1 MDYFPIFMNLRDQRC
16 LVVGGG
22 NVARRKAVALVRS
35 GARIRLVATEIKAD
49 LLRLADEHEFEVN
62 LRCFEAA
69 DLNGVVLAIA
79 ATNDEQ
85 INRQVADLA
94 ATVNLPVNVVD
105 RADLSTFITPA
116 IVDRSPVIVAVSS
129 GGKAPVLTRLLKARL
144 ETLIP
149 AAWGGLAAL
158 VAGYRDQVKE
168 RLPTMAQRNR
178 FWSDT
183 LQGPVAELALSG
195 QLEQAESLLGEMVAS
210 EVGDSQGA
218 VYLVG
223 AGPGDPDLLTFRAL
237 RLIQQADLVVYDRLV
252 SPQILDLVSKDAEQI
267 YVGKQRAD
275 HSVPQT
281 QINELLAEQA
291 QAGKRVVRLKGG
303 DPFIFGRG
311 GEEIATLAALGIPFQ
326 VVPGI
331 TAASGCAAY
340 AGIPLTHRDYAQMA
354 VFVTGHLQD
363 DTVNLA
369 WQPLADLDATL
380 VIYMGLM
387 GLPVICRELIAHGKS
402 ADTPVALI
410 ESGTLA
416 GQRVFSGTLATL
428 PAKLEQHTVKAP
440 TLIIVGEVVKL
451 RDQLSWFGND
461 VTTDMEQ

>member
-1 MDYFPIFMNLRDQRC
+1 MDYFPVFMDLHDQRC

-22 NVARRKAVALVRS
+22 SVARRKAEALVRS
-35 GARIRLVATEIKAD
+35 GARIRLVATEVSAE
-49 LLRLADEHEFEVN
+49 LAHVANEHEFEVFI
-62 LRCFEAA
+62 RPFQAA
-69 DLNGVVLAIA
+69 DLQGVALVIA
-79 ATNDEQ
+79 ATDNEE
-85 INRQVADLA
+85 INREVAELAAA
-94 ATVNLPVNVVD
+94 ATVPVNVVD
-105 RADLSTFITPA
+105 RPDLSSFITPA
-116 IVDRSPVIVAVSS
+116 VVDRSPVIIAVSS

-144 ETLIP
+144 ESQIP
-149 AAWGGLAAL
+149 AAWGRLAAL
-158 VAGYRDQVKE
+158 VGRHRAQLKT
-168 RLPTMAQRNR
+168 RLPTLAQRNR
-178 FWSDT
+178 FWSDA

-195 QLEQAESLLGEMVAS
+195 QLEQAELLLEQMIVGET
-210 EVGDSQGA
+210 DTHHGA

-223 AGPGDPDLLTFRAL
+223 AGPGDPDLLTFRAM
-237 RLIQQADLVVYDRLV
+237 RLLQQADLVVYDRLV
-252 SPQILDLVSKDAEQI
+252 SPQILELVRKDAEKI

-281 QINELLAEQA
+281 EINQLLTEQA
-291 QAGKRVVRLKGG
+291 LAGKRVVRLKGG

-311 GEEIATLAALGIPFQ
+311 GEEIATLSAQGIPFQ

-340 AGIPLTHRDYAQMA
+340 AGIPLTHRDFTQMV
-354 VFVTGHLQD
+354 VFVTGHLQN

-380 VIYMGLM
+380 VIYMGLK
-387 GLPVICRELIAHGKS
+387 GLPVICRELIAHGKP

-428 PAKLEQHTVKAP
+428 PAEIDQYSVKAP
-440 TLIIVGEVVKL
+440 TLIIVGEVVDL
-451 RDQLSWFGND
+451 RNQLRWFESGAAN
-461 VTTDMEQ
+461 